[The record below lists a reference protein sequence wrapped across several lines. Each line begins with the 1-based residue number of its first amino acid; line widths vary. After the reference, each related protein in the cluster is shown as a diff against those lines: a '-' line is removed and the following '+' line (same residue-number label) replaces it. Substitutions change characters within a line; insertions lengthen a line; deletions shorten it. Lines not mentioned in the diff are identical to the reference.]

1 MIWKSNRIQDV
12 QSAYRKKLS
21 TVFDQNEA
29 RAMVNVLFED
39 FFDISSMDI
48 VRDPDALLNESEMLQ
63 LHLAVKQL
71 LLQVPIQHI
80 TGIGYFFG
88 RRFKVGPEV
97 LIPRPETEELLKLI
111 LDESG
116 ANEPLKI
123 LDIGTGSACLPISLA
138 LERPNAKISAS
149 ELSSNALEIAR
160 FNAAQHGVELHFIQ
174 DDVLQPDWSLYEDN
188 LDVILSNPPYI
199 RPSEKQL
206 MKENVVGFEPHLALF
221 VPEHD
226 PLLFYRAI
234 VLLAQKK
241 LKNGGRIYFEINE
254 AFGRETCA
262 LLQEHGF
269 QDIRLRKDLFERDR
283 IVAARK

>member
-21 TVFDQNEA
+21 TAFDQNEA

-39 FFDISSMDI
+39 FFGISSMDI
-48 VRDPDALLNESEMLQ
+48 VRDPDALLNESEMLR
-63 LHLAVKQL
+63 LHHAAKQL

-80 TGIGYFFG
+80 TGIGHFFG
-88 RRFKVGPEV
+88 RSFKVGPEV
-97 LIPRPETEELLKLI
+97 LIPRPETEELLKLV
-111 LDESG
+111 LDESS

-149 ELSSNALEIAR
+149 ELSSKALEIAR
-160 FNAAQHGVELHFIQ
+160 FNAAKQGVELHFIQ
-174 DDVLQPDWSLYEDN
+174 DDVLQPDWALYEDD
-188 LDVILSNPPYI
+188 LDIILSNPPYI

-206 MKENVVGFEPHLALF
+206 MKENVLGFEPHLALF
-221 VPEHD
+221 VPEDD

-234 VLLAQKK
+234 VLLAKKK

-262 LLQEHGF
+262 LLQGHGF
-269 QDIRLRKDLFERDR
+269 QDIRLRKDLFDRDR
-283 IVAARK
+283 IVAAIK